1 MNQDRKMLDACTGGQ
16 VSELFERFPCEHPL
30 DKEVIDKLKFLREKL
45 KDQDDDYE
53 IFRYRDITDKLWS
66 MLLEKAIKCLRYYD
80 QREPFR
86 GNEKTKK
93 PKAYGIE
100 DLRKYYEKYAEF
112 EEILYGSSRHYRD
125 HVIHVF
131 RTWLS
136 GVELLTKNKGNCLGK
151 IAIQEKDKK
160 IKLELNEAE
169 KISMWT
175 IIALTHDLGYPL
187 QKAKG
192 IISVTQ
198 DMLATFITN
207 PDISVDFAFH
217 GVQNYM
223 NDFVVRLMSSKMER
237 RRRLKEKSE
246 DEDKNEEKSENE
258 DKNSEKSDGKDKNN
272 GEDYE
277 EYYVAR
283 LQSKYY
289 FKFQKSLERNSHGIL
304 STLITYKL
312 LTYFLESDYN
322 INEDYA
328 FDNEECRQ
336 FYIRR
341 EILRAVASHTCDDIY
356 QMYMGSFSFLLR
368 ICDDTQEWGRKNIT
382 ELYVKSEQKYEL
394 KDICLNF
401 HDHQDGTNNSCEIK
415 ERISVNDGESVITLI
430 RRFREQALVYVTI
443 FRDGQDTNKR
453 DFSFKRKLTIE
464 VDSIAFDMTLEIKK
478 EYASNLSG
486 TITYT
491 SSDQKNRAF
500 GKEFFET
507 IKAEA
512 WSILDVDGK
521 ELISAAELQKKPETE
536 MPKASAWKQ
545 GEFSLSLAN

>member
-1 MNQDRKMLDACTGGQ
+1 MNRDRKMLKAYAGKEVTR
-16 VSELFERFPCEHPL
+16 LFEDIPCEHPL
-30 DKEVIDKLKFLREKL
+30 DKDVIGELIRLYEKL
-45 KDQDDDYE
+45 KDNDDDYE
-53 IFRYRDITDKLWS
+53 IFRYRDITDKLWGT
-66 MLLEKAIKCLRYYD
+66 LLEKAIKCLRYYD
-80 QREPFR
+80 QREPFQ
-86 GNEKTKK
+86 GSEETKR
-93 PKAYGIE
+93 PKAYGID
-100 DLRKYYEKYAEF
+100 DLRNYYKKYAKF
-112 EEILYGSSRHYRD
+112 EEVLYGSSRHYRD

-136 GVELLTKNKGNCLGK
+136 GVELLTKNEGDCLKK
-151 IAIQEKDKK
+151 ISIQEKDKR
-160 IKLELNEAE
+160 IKLELNKAE

-175 IIALTHDLGYPL
+175 VIALTHDLGYPL
-187 QKAKG
+187 QKAKS
-192 IISVTQ
+192 IITITQ

-237 RRRLKEKSE
+237 RRRLKEAA
-246 DEDKNEEKSENE
+246 EDKP
-258 DKNSEKSDGKDKNN
+258 KDEI
-272 GEDYE
+272 GSEDYE
-277 EYYVAR
+277 TYYVAR

-328 FDNEECRQ
+328 FNDEECRQ

-394 KDICLNF
+394 KDIDLNF
-401 HDHQDGTNNSCEIK
+401 DPSQGGTNNNCEVK
-415 ERISVNDGESVITLI
+415 EKISVNDRESVITLI
-430 RRFREQALVYVTI
+430 QRFREQALVYVTI
-443 FRDGQDTNKR
+443 FRDGQDTDKR
-453 DFSFKRKLTIE
+453 DFSFKRNLVIE
-464 VDSIAFDMTLEIKK
+464 AESVTFDLTLEIQK
-478 EYASNLSG
+478 ERVSNLSG
-486 TITYT
+486 TIAYA
-491 SSDQKNRAF
+491 SNAKQNEPY
-500 GKEFFET
+500 GQEFFKT
-507 IKAEA
+507 IAAEA
-512 WSILDVDGK
+512 WRILGSGEKD
-521 ELISAAELQKKPETE
+521 LISAAVLQDKPDAKF
-536 MPKASAWKQ
+536 PRASTWKQ
-545 GEFSLSLAN
+545 GKFNISLAN

>member
-1 MNQDRKMLDACTGGQ
+1 MNQDCKMLETCTRKD
-16 VSELFERFPCEHPL
+16 VAALFKGFTCEHPL
-30 DKEVIDKLKFLREKL
+30 DKDVIDELKNLHEKL
-45 KDQDDDYE
+45 NGSNDDYE
-53 IFRYRDITDKLWS
+53 IFRYRSITDKLWGT
-66 MLLEKAIKCLRYYD
+66 LLEKAIKCLRYYD
-80 QREPFR
+80 KREPFQSS
-86 GNEKTKK
+86 GDTKK
-93 PKAYGIE
+93 PKAYGID
-100 DLRKYYEKYAEF
+100 DLRNYYKKYAKF
-112 EEILYGSSRHYRD
+112 EEVLYGSSRHYRD

-136 GVELLTKNKGNCLGK
+136 GVELLTKNDGNFLK
-151 IAIQEKDKK
+151 KVAIQEKDKRIELK
-160 IKLELNEAE
+160 LNEAE

-187 QKAKG
+187 QKAKT
-192 IISVTQ
+192 IITITQ
-198 DMLATFITN
+198 DMLASFITN

-237 RRRLKEKSE
+237 RRRLTDAAEDKPKDEISSE
-246 DEDKNEEKSENE
+246 DF
-258 DKNSEKSDGKDKNN
+258 
-272 GEDYE
+272 E

-322 INEDYA
+322 INEDYG
-328 FDNEECRQ
+328 FNKEECRQ

-394 KDICLNF
+394 KDIGLKF
-401 HDHQDGTNNSCEIK
+401 DGSQDGKSNSCEIK
-415 ERISVNDGESVITLI
+415 EKISVNDRESVITLI

-443 FRDGQDTNKR
+443 FRDGQDTDKR
-453 DFSFKRKLTIE
+453 DFSFKRILIIEAESVSFEMKL
-464 VDSIAFDMTLEIKK
+464 DIKRGA
-478 EYASNLSG
+478 ASNLSG
-486 TITYT
+486 EITYT
-491 SSDQKNRAF
+491 SDTHKNGPF
-500 GKEFFET
+500 GKDFFET
-507 IKAEA
+507 ISVET
-512 WSILDVDGK
+512 WRILNADGD
-521 ELISAAELQKKPETE
+521 ELISAAASQDMPDEEFPE
-536 MPKASAWKQ
+536 ASTWSK
-545 GEFSLSLAN
+545 GKFSISLAN

>member
-1 MNQDRKMLDACTGGQ
+1 MNQDYKMLEDCTRDN
-16 VSELFERFPCEHPL
+16 VIALFKGFTCEYPL
-30 DKEVIDKLKFLREKL
+30 DKDIIGVLKNLHEKL
-45 KDQDDDYE
+45 KDREDDYE
-53 IFRYRDITDKLWS
+53 IFRYRNITDKLWGT
-66 MLLEKAIKCLRYYD
+66 LLEKAIKCLRYYD
-80 QREPFR
+80 KREPFKDS
-86 GNEKTKK
+86 GDTKK
-93 PKAYGIE
+93 PKAYGID
-100 DLRKYYEKYAEF
+100 DLRDYYEKYAKF
-112 EEILYGSSRHYRD
+112 EQVLYGSSRYYRD
-125 HVIHVF
+125 HVIHVL

-136 GVELLTKNKGNCLGK
+136 GIDLLTKNGGECLNK
-151 IAIQEKDKK
+151 IAIQEKDEN
-160 IKLELNEAE
+160 IELELNLAE

-187 QKAKG
+187 QKAKS
-192 IISVTQ
+192 IITITQ

-237 RRRLKEKSE
+237 RRRLKEE
-246 DEDKNEEKSENE
+246 SEN
-258 DKNSEKSDGKDKNN
+258 KTKEKITNN
-272 GEDYE
+272 DYV

-322 INEDYA
+322 INEDYT
-328 FDNEECRQ
+328 FDKEECRQ

-394 KDICLNF
+394 KDIALHFNTS
-401 HDHQDGTNNSCEIK
+401 QDRKNNSCEIK
-415 ERISVNDGESVITLI
+415 EKMSVSDKESVISLI
-430 RRFREQALVYVTI
+430 QRFREQALTYVTI
-443 FRDGQDTNKR
+443 FRDGQDTDSR
-453 DFSFKRKLTIE
+453 DFSFKRNLTIE
-464 VDSIAFDMTLEIKK
+464 AESVSFEMILNIKK
-478 EYASNLSG
+478 ECASNLSG
-486 TITYT
+486 EITY
-491 SSDQKNRAF
+491 SSDAHKNEPF
-500 GKEFFET
+500 GREFFET
-507 IKAEA
+507 ISAET
-512 WSILDVDGK
+512 WLILDAQGN
-521 ELISAAELQKKPETE
+521 ELVSSAAP
-536 MPKASAWKQ
+536 Q
-545 GEFSLSLAN
+545 GQPGEEFPTVPGWIKGKFSISLAN

>member
-1 MNQDRKMLDACTGGQ
+1 MNQDCKMLKACTRKE
-16 VSELFERFPCEHPL
+16 VTALFKNITCEHPL
-30 DKEVIDKLKFLREKL
+30 DKDIIDELKYLHEKL
-45 KDQDDDYE
+45 NDIDDDYA
-53 IFRYRDITDKLWS
+53 IFRYRDITDKLWGT
-66 MLLEKAIKCLRYYD
+66 LLEKAIKCLRYYD
-80 QREPFR
+80 EREPFQ
-86 GNEKTKK
+86 GSGDTKK
-93 PKAYGIE
+93 PKAYGID
-100 DLRKYYEKYAEF
+100 DLRNYYKKYAKF
-112 EEILYGSSRHYRD
+112 EEVLYGSSRHYRD

-136 GVELLTKNKGNCLGK
+136 GVELLTKNKGDCLKK
-151 IAIQEKDKK
+151 ISIQEKDKR
-160 IKLELNEAE
+160 IKLELNKAE

-187 QKAKG
+187 QKAKS
-192 IISVTQ
+192 IITITQ
-198 DMLATFITN
+198 DMLASFITN

-237 RRRLKEKSE
+237 RRRLKEAAEDKPKDDISSE
-246 DEDKNEEKSENE
+246 DFED
-258 DKNSEKSDGKDKNN
+258 
-272 GEDYE
+272 
-277 EYYVAR
+277 YYVAR

-328 FDNEECRQ
+328 FGSEECRQ

-382 ELYVKSEQKYEL
+382 ELYVKSEQRYEL
-394 KDICLNF
+394 KDIGLKF
-401 HDHQDGTNNSCEIK
+401 DSSHDGKNNSCEIK
-415 ERISVNDGESVITLI
+415 EMISVNDRESVITLI
-430 RRFREQALVYVTI
+430 RRFREQALIYVTI
-443 FRDGQDTNKR
+443 FRDGQDTDKR
-453 DFSFKRKLTIE
+453 DFSFKRNLTIE
-464 VDSIAFDMTLEIKK
+464 AESVSFEMTLEIKK
-478 EYASNLSG
+478 EHASNLSG
-486 TITYT
+486 EISYT
-491 SSDQKNRAF
+491 SDTHKNGPF

-507 IKAEA
+507 IDAED
-512 WSILDVDGK
+512 WTILDTDSK
-521 ELISAAELQKKPETE
+521 ELISAATSQDTPDEEFPE
-536 MPKASAWKQ
+536 ASTWSK
-545 GEFSLSLAN
+545 GKFNISLAN

>member
-1 MNQDRKMLDACTGGQ
+1 MNQDCKLLEACTNSGVVG
-16 VSELFERFPCEHPL
+16 LFKDVKCDHPL
-30 DKEVIDKLKFLREKL
+30 DKDVIRTLTNLYEKL
-45 KDQDDDYE
+45 KDRDDDYE
-53 IFRYRDITDKLWS
+53 IFRYRDITDKLWGT
-66 MLLEKAIKCLRYYD
+66 LLEKAIKCLRYYD
-80 QREPFR
+80 EREPFQGS
-86 GNEKTKK
+86 GNAKK
-93 PKAYGIE
+93 PKAYGID
-100 DLRKYYEKYAEF
+100 DLREYYAKYAKF
-112 EEILYGSSRHYRD
+112 EEVLYGSSRHYRD
-125 HVIHVF
+125 HVIHVL

-136 GVELLTKNKGNCLGK
+136 GVDLLTKNSGAYLKN
-151 IAIQEKDKK
+151 IAIQEKK
-160 IKLELNEAE
+160 ITLGLNDGE
-169 KISMWT
+169 KISIWT

-187 QKAKG
+187 QKAKS
-192 IISVTQ
+192 IIAITQ

-237 RRRLKEKSE
+237 RRRLKEAA
-246 DEDKNEEKSENE
+246 EDKAT
-258 DKNSEKSDGKDKNN
+258 DKLTS
-272 GEDYE
+272 EDYE
-277 EYYVAR
+277 AYYVAR

-328 FDNEECRQ
+328 FDSEDCRQ

-382 ELYVKSEQKYEL
+382 ELYVNSKQKYEL
-394 KDICLNF
+394 KDIDLRL
-401 HDHQDGTNNSCEIK
+401 DDDPDGQSNSCEIT
-415 ERISVNDGESVITLI
+415 ETISVDDRESVISLI
-430 RRFREQALVYVTI
+430 KRFHEQALVYVTI

-453 DFSFKRKLTIE
+453 DFSFKRNLTIE
-464 VDSIAFDMTLEIKK
+464 TGSVKFEMILDVER
-478 EYASNLSG
+478 EHASNLSG
-486 TITYT
+486 EIAYA
-491 SSDQKNRAF
+491 SDARKNERY

-507 IKAEA
+507 IAAEA
-512 WSILDVDGK
+512 WHIFDVHGK
-521 ELISAAELQKKPETE
+521 QLISSAALQDNPDQEFPEPSTWKKG
-536 MPKASAWKQ
+536 K
-545 GEFSLSLAN
+545 FDISLAN

>member
-1 MNQDRKMLDACTGGQ
+1 MNQDRKMLEACTGSQ
-16 VSELFERFPCEHPL
+16 VTAMFEEFPCEHPL
-30 DKEVIDKLKFLREKL
+30 DEAVIGDLKILYEKL
-45 KDQDDDYE
+45 EDQDDDYE
-53 IFRYRDITDKLWS
+53 IFRYRDITDKLWGT
-66 MLLEKAIKCLRYYD
+66 LLEKAIKCLRYYD

-86 GNEKTKK
+86 GSDGTKK
-93 PKAYGIE
+93 PKAYGID
-100 DLRKYYEKYAEF
+100 DLRNYYKKYAQF
-112 EEILYGSSRHYRD
+112 EEVLYGSSRHYRD

-136 GVELLTKNKGNCLGK
+136 GIELLIKNEGDCLK
-151 IAIQEKDKK
+151 KVAIQEKDKR
-160 IKLELNEAE
+160 IELKLNDAE

-192 IISVTQ
+192 IITITQ
-198 DMLATFITN
+198 DMLASFITN

-237 RRRLKEKSE
+237 RRRLKEAAEDKPKSE
-246 DEDKNEEKSENE
+246 ISSEDI
-258 DKNSEKSDGKDKNN
+258 
-272 GEDYE
+272 E
-277 EYYVAR
+277 EYYTAR

-328 FDNEECRQ
+328 FDKEECRQ

-394 KDICLNF
+394 MDIDLNF
-401 HDHQDGTNNSCEIK
+401 NSPQDRPNNNCEIK
-415 ERISVNDGESVITLI
+415 EKISVNDRESVITLI
-430 RRFREQALVYVTI
+430 RHFREQALVYVTI
-443 FRDGQDTNKR
+443 FRDGQDTDKR
-453 DFSFKRKLTIE
+453 DFSFKRNLTVE
-464 VDSIAFDMTLEIKK
+464 VQSISFDMMLEIKK
-478 EYASNLSG
+478 ECASNLSG

-491 SSDQKNRAF
+491 SSAQKNGAF
-500 GKEFFET
+500 GKEFFE
-507 IKAEA
+507 IIAAES
-512 WSILDVDGK
+512 WSILNTDGE
-521 ELISAAELQKKPETE
+521 ELISTAVLQKKPETKL
-536 MPKASAWKQ
+536 PGASTWRQ
-545 GEFSLSLAN
+545 GKFNISLAS

>member
-1 MNQDRKMLDACTGGQ
+1 MNQDRKMLEACTGGQ
-16 VSELFERFPCEHPL
+16 VTALFENFSCEHPL
-30 DKEVIDKLKFLREKL
+30 DEAVIGNLKILYEKL
-45 KDQDDDYE
+45 KDQDDDYG

-66 MLLEKAIKCLRYYD
+66 TLLEKAIKCLRYYD

-86 GNEKTKK
+86 GSDTKK
-93 PKAYGIE
+93 PKAYGID
-100 DLRKYYEKYAEF
+100 DLRNYYKKYAQF

-136 GVELLTKNKGNCLGK
+136 GVELLTKNEGDCLK
-151 IAIQEKDKK
+151 KMAIQEKDKR
-160 IKLELNEAE
+160 IRLELNDAE

-175 IIALTHDLGYPL
+175 IIALSHDLGYPL
-187 QKAKG
+187 QKAKS
-192 IISVTQ
+192 IITITQ
-198 DMLATFITN
+198 DMLASFITN

-223 NDFVVRLMSSKMER
+223 NDFVVRLMSSKMAQR
-237 RRRLKEKSE
+237 KRLKETAEDKPKDAISSE
-246 DEDKNEEKSENE
+246 DFED
-258 DKNSEKSDGKDKNN
+258 
-272 GEDYE
+272 
-277 EYYVAR
+277 YYVAR

-328 FDNEECRQ
+328 FNNEECRQ

-382 ELYVKSEQKYEL
+382 ELYVTSEQKYEL
-394 KDICLNF
+394 MDIDLNF
-401 HDHQDGTNNSCEIK
+401 SGTQDKPDNNCEIK
-415 ERISVNDGESVITLI
+415 ERISVNDRESVITLI
-430 RRFREQALVYVTI
+430 QHFRDQALVYITI
-443 FRDGQDTNKR
+443 FRDGQDTDKR
-453 DFSFKRKLTIE
+453 DFSFKRNLAIE
-464 VDSIAFDMTLEIKK
+464 GKSILFNMTLEIKK

-491 SSDQKNRAF
+491 SSAQKNGPF
-500 GKEFFET
+500 GVEFF
-507 IKAEA
+507 KAVDAED
-512 WSILDVDGK
+512 WSILDTDGK
-521 ELISAAELQKKPETE
+521 ELISAATLQKRPETE
-536 MPKASAWKQ
+536 LPMASTWRQ
-545 GEFSLSLAN
+545 GKFKISLAN